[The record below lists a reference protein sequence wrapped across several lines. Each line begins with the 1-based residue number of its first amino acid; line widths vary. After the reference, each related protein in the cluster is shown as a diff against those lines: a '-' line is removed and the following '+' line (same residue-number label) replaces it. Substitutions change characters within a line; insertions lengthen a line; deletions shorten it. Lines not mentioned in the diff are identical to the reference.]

1 MVNQIYATCDYI
13 KEKFNFTPEYGIVL
27 GSGLGDFAED
37 INIQFTLPYTDIP
50 NFPIST
56 VVGHKGALLFGTVG
70 GKNVVAMQGRF
81 HYYEGYNM
89 KEVTFPIRVM
99 KLLGV
104 TKLIVSNASGG
115 VNSNYKV
122 GSIVIINNHINMMPE
137 HPLRGLNEEKLGPR
151 FVNMSEPYSHHM
163 IAKAKEIAKTNNIN
177 IQEGVYVALQGPTYE
192 TLSEYKMIKN
202 IGGDCV
208 GMSTVP
214 EVIVARHMDM
224 ETFGVS
230 VITDMGNE
238 ENIAEVS
245 HEEVLKAAKMAE
257 PNVRLLIKELIRLY

>member
-1 MVNQIYATCDYI
+1 MLNQIYDTCEFI
-13 KEKFNFTPEYGIVL
+13 KTKTNFIPEYGVIL
-27 GSGLGDFAED
+27 GSGLGNFAED
-37 INIQFTLPYTDIP
+37 INIEFTLPYSEIP
-50 NFPIST
+50 NFPVST
-56 VVGHKGALLFGTVG
+56 VAGHKGALLFGTVG
-70 GKNVVAMQGRF
+70 TKKVVAMQGRF

-99 KLLGV
+99 KHLGV
-104 TKLIVSNASGG
+104 SKLIVSNASGG
-115 VNSNYKV
+115 VNSKYKV
-122 GSIVIINNHINMMPE
+122 GSIVIINNHINMMSE
-137 HPLRGLNEEKLGPR
+137 HPLRGINDERLGPR

-163 IAKAKEIAKTNNIN
+163 IAKAKEIAQTHNIE
-177 IQEGVYVALQGPTYE
+177 IEEGVYVALQGPTYE

-224 ETFGVS
+224 ETFGIS

-238 ENIAEVS
+238 ANIASVS
-245 HEEVLKAAKMAE
+245 HEEVLKAAQKAE
-257 PNVRLLIKELIRLY
+257 PNVRMLIRELIRLY

>member
-1 MVNQIYATCDYI
+1 MLNQIYDTCEFI
-13 KEKFNFTPEYGIVL
+13 KTKTNFIAEYGVIL
-27 GSGLGDFAED
+27 GSGLGNFAED
-37 INIQFTLPYTDIP
+37 INIEFTLPYSEIP
-50 NFPIST
+50 NFPVST
-56 VVGHKGALLFGTVG
+56 VAGHKGALLFGTVG
-70 GKNVVAMQGRF
+70 DKKVVAMQGRF

-99 KLLGV
+99 KHLGV
-104 TKLIVSNASGG
+104 SKLIVSNASGG
-115 VNSNYKV
+115 VNAKYKV
-122 GSIVIINNHINMMPE
+122 GSIVLINNHINMMPE
-137 HPLRGLNEEKLGPR
+137 HPLRGINDERLGPR

-163 IAKAKEIAKTNNIN
+163 IAKAKEIAQTHHIE
-177 IQEGVYVALQGPTYE
+177 IEEGVYVALQGPTYE
-192 TLSEYKMIKN
+192 TLSEYHMIKN

-238 ENIAEVS
+238 ANIAQVS
-245 HEEVLKAAKMAE
+245 HEEVLKAAQKAE
-257 PNVRLLIKELIRLY
+257 PNVRLLIRELIRLY

>member
-1 MVNQIYATCDYI
+1 MINQILETCEFI
-13 KEKFNFTPEYGIVL
+13 KEKTHFIPEYGVVL
-27 GSGLGDFAED
+27 GSGLGDFSED
-37 INIQFTLPYTDIP
+37 INIEYTLPYSDIP
-50 NFPIST
+50 NFPVST
-56 VVGHKGALLFGTVG
+56 VSGHKGALLFGTVG
-70 GKNVVAMQGRF
+70 DKKVVAMQGRF

-99 KLLGV
+99 KYLGV
-104 TKLIVSNASGG
+104 SKLIVSNASGG

-122 GSIVIINNHINMMPE
+122 GSIVLITNHINMLPE
-137 HPLRGLNEEKLGPR
+137 HPLRGANDERLGPR

-163 IAKAKEIAKTNNIN
+163 ISKAKEIAQTNNIKVE
-177 IQEGVYVALQGPTYE
+177 EGVYVALQGPTYE

-238 ENIAEVS
+238 NSMAEVS

-257 PNVRLLIKELIRLY
+257 PNVRLLIRELIKLY

>member
-1 MVNQIYATCDYI
+1 MLNQIYTTCEFI
-13 KEKFNFTPEYGIVL
+13 KEKTNFIPEYGVIL
-27 GSGLGDFAED
+27 GSGLGNFAQD
-37 INIQFTLPYTDIP
+37 INIEFTLPYTDIP
-50 NFPIST
+50 NFPVST
-56 VVGHKGALLFGTVG
+56 VSGHKGALLFGTVG
-70 GKNVVAMQGRF
+70 TKKVVAMQGRF
-81 HYYEGYNM
+81 HYYEGYDM

-99 KLLGV
+99 KHLGV

-115 VNSNYKV
+115 VNPNYKV
-122 GSIVIINNHINMMPE
+122 GSVVIITNHINMMPE
-137 HPLRGLNEEKLGPR
+137 HPLRGLNDERLGPR

-163 IAKAKEIAKTNNIN
+163 IAKVNEIAKVNNIEV
-177 IQEGVYVALQGPTYE
+177 QEGVYVALQGPTYE

-224 ETFGVS
+224 ETFGIS

-257 PNVRLLIKELIRLY
+257 PNVRLLIKELISLY

>member
-1 MVNQIYATCDYI
+1 MLNQIYETCEFI
-13 KEKFNFTPEYGIVL
+13 KEKTNFIPEYGVIL

-37 INIQFTLPYTDIP
+37 IKIEFTIPYEEIP
-50 NFPIST
+50 NFPVST
-56 VVGHKGALLFGTVG
+56 VSGHKGALLFGTVG
-70 GKNVVAMQGRF
+70 TKKVIAMQGRF
-81 HYYEGYNM
+81 HYYEGYDM
-89 KEVTFPIRVM
+89 KQVTFPVRVM
-99 KLLGV
+99 KHLGI

-137 HPLRGLNEEKLGPR
+137 HPLRGANDERMGPR

-163 IAKAKEIAKTNNIN
+163 IAKAKEIAKANNIEV
-177 IQEGVYVALQGPTYE
+177 QEGVYVALQGPTYE

-214 EVIVARHMDM
+214 EVIVARHMDL
-224 ETFGVS
+224 ETFGIS

-238 ENIAEVS
+238 ENIETVS
-245 HEEVLKAAKMAE
+245 HTEVLKAAKMAE
-257 PNVRLLIKELIRLY
+257 PQVRKLIRELIGLY

>member
-1 MVNQIYATCDYI
+1 MINQIVETCEFI
-13 KEKFNFTPEYGIVL
+13 IEKTNFTPEYGVVL
-27 GSGLGDFAED
+27 GSGLGDFSED
-37 INIQFTLPYTDIP
+37 INIEYTLPYTDIP
-50 NFPIST
+50 HFPVST
-56 VVGHKGALLFGTVG
+56 VSGHKGALLFGTVG
-70 GKNVVAMQGRF
+70 DKKVVAMQGRF

-99 KLLGV
+99 KYLGV
-104 TKLIVSNASGG
+104 SKLIVSNASGG

-122 GSIVIINNHINMMPE
+122 GSIVLINNHINLMPE
-137 HPLRGLNEEKLGPR
+137 HPLRGTNDERLGPR

-163 IAKAKEIAKTNNIN
+163 IAKAKEIAQTNNIE
-177 IQEGVYVALQGPTYE
+177 IEEGVYVALQGPTYE

-238 ENIAEVS
+238 NSMAEVS

-257 PNVRLLIKELIRLY
+257 PNVRLLIRELIKLY

>member
-1 MVNQIYATCDYI
+1 
-13 KEKFNFTPEYGIVL
+13 
-27 GSGLGDFAED
+27 
-37 INIQFTLPYTDIP
+37 
-50 NFPIST
+50 
-56 VVGHKGALLFGTVG
+56 
-70 GKNVVAMQGRF
+70 
-81 HYYEGYNM
+81 M

-99 KLLGV
+99 KHLGV

-115 VNSNYKV
+115 VNPNYKV
-122 GSIVIINNHINMMPE
+122 GSVVIITNHINMMPE
-137 HPLRGLNEEKLGPR
+137 HPLRGLNDERLGPR

-163 IAKAKEIAKTNNIN
+163 IAKVNEIAKVNNIEV
-177 IQEGVYVALQGPTYE
+177 QEGVYVALQGPTYE

-214 EVIVARHMDM
+214 EVIVARHMGM
-224 ETFGVS
+224 ETFGIS

-257 PNVRLLIKELIRLY
+257 PNVRLLIKELISLY